1 MKPQAAD
8 LNPTQRMVLL
18 SMQHERR
25 RSYAS
30 GTWQLSIFAAWALGF
45 AIGVWL

>member
-25 RSYAS
+25 RAY
-30 GTWQLSIFAAWALGF
+30 GNGMWQFSIFAAWALGF
-45 AIGVWL
+45 AIGVWM